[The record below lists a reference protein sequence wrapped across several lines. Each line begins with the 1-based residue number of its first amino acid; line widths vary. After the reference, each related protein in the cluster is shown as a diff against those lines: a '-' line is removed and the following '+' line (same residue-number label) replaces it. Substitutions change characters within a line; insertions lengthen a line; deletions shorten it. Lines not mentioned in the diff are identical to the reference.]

1 MEPLASSSAAADRGA
16 PVFARPSFDERISS
30 TPRSSRLPGTG
41 FGHELL
47 LALIMALVMTAT
59 VLLYR

>member
-1 MEPLASSSAAADRGA
+1 MEPLALSSVAADRGA
-16 PVFARPSFDERISS
+16 PGFERSSAEMRISS
-30 TPRSSRLPGTG
+30 PPRSSRLPGTG